1 MLMLSSF
8 LVVKYLVCTT
18 FFHGGKYCNRLPEGM
33 FLQLSF
39 SLY

>member
-18 FFHGGKYCNRLPEGM
+18 FFHGDKYCNRLPEGM
-33 FLQLSF
+33 FILLSF
-39 SLY
+39 SVF